1 MTIDTTWRGRL
12 DGMQNGSLT
21 VSCIGGVMVWL
32 TTLSVTDTFLPHG
45 SWRLA
50 RSGVSPT
57 KRRVSLAA
65 LEVGRDTNAVDFLV
79 LSAGAHLLGA
89 ALLPYSCV

>member
-1 MTIDTTWRGRL
+1 
-12 DGMQNGSLT
+12 
-21 VSCIGGVMVWL
+21 MVWL
-32 TTLSVTDTFLPHG
+32 TTLSATDTFLPHG

-65 LEVGRDTNAVDFLV
+65 LEVGRDTDAVDFLV
-79 LSAGAHLLGA
+79 LSARGHLLGA
-89 ALLPYSCV
+89 TSLPYSCI